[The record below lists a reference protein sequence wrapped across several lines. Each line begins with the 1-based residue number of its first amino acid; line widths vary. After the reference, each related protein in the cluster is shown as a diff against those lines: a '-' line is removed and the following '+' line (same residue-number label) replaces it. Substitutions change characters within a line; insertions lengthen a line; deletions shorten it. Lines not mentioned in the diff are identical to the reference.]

1 MKTWNWIRSR
11 HLGSTLAIWLVSLA
25 SGVCVFGVAIF
36 LQWLIYDDWMH
47 DHVPVRLVGSGLAAA
62 LATFVVMRWQLVLRR
77 RREEM
82 LRRFETIRWMNDR
95 IRNSLQKIDLLAFA
109 NNSHA
114 TEAVSEAV
122 DAIEDVLHEV
132 LAETHSAALDPRFEP
147 AGPRPGRSASRDSMA
162 IGR

>member
-1 MKTWNWIRSR
+1 MKTWTWIRPH

-25 SGVCVFGVAIF
+25 SGVCVFGIAIF
-36 LQWLIYDDWMH
+36 RLIYDDWMH
-47 DHVPVRLVGSGLAAA
+47 DHVSVHLVGSAVAAA
-62 LATFVVMRWQLVLRR
+62 LAVFVVMRWQLALRR

-82 LRRFETIRWMNDR
+82 LRHFENIRWMNDR

-109 NNSHA
+109 NSSHA
-114 TEAVSEAV
+114 TEAVGEAV

-132 LAETHSAALDPRFEP
+132 LAETHPAAPDLHLGPT
-147 AGPRPGRSASRDSMA
+147 GPRPGRSADRDTMA